1 MKVLI
6 SVDME
11 GVTGVTHPDDT
22 LAHGADY
29 AMYRRFMT
37 RDADAAVKGAFD
49 AGATEVIVNDSH
61 MTMRNLLL
69 EELDPRARVIK
80 GFNKPLCMVQ
90 GIDDTVDALVCVGYH
105 SCSGAEGGVLN
116 HTLLGKEVQN
126 LLFDGEPI
134 GETRLNALVAG
145 QFGVPVAFVC
155 GDDTVCREARG
166 VLGED
171 LPTYAV
177 KDGID
182 MLTASCLHPEVTYEG
197 IRTGVAKAL
206 GGLAG
211 RRPHATGGEHR
222 FAFEWNSTSIAET
235 CAYIPTVRKTA
246 PRVSEFATSD
256 MTEAMKIIVAQLL
269 LAMQVGNVEFYS

>member
-1 MKVLI
+1 VKVLI

-69 EELDPRARVIK
+69 EDLDPRARVIK

-90 GIDDTVDALVCVGYH
+90 GIDDTVDALVCIGYH

-134 GETRLNALVAG
+134 GETRLNALIAG
-145 QFGVPVAFVC
+145 QFGVPIAFVS
-155 GDDTVCREARG
+155 GDDTVCHEARG
-166 VLGED
+166 VLGDD
-171 LPTYAV
+171 LPAYAV

-197 IRTGVAKAL
+197 IRTGVSDAL
-206 GGLAG
+206 RDLADRG
-211 RRPHATGGEHR
+211 PHTVTGEHR
-222 FAFEWNSTSIAET
+222 FTFEWNSTSIAET

-256 MTEAMKIIVAQLL
+256 MTEAMKVIVAQLL

>member
-1 MKVLI
+1 
-6 SVDME
+6 ME

-22 LAHGADY
+22 MPHGADY
-29 AMYRRFMT
+29 GMYRRFMT

-69 EELDPRARVIK
+69 EDLDPRARVIK

-90 GIDDTVDALVCVGYH
+90 GIDDTVDAVVCVGYH

-134 GETRLNALVAG
+134 GETRLNALAAG
-145 QFGVPVAFVC
+145 QFGVPIAFVS

-182 MLTASCLHPEVTYEG
+182 MLTASCLHPTVTYEG
-197 IRTGVAKAL
+197 IRTGVADAL
-206 GGLAG
+206 GGLAD
-211 RRPHATGGEHR
+211 RRPHTVTGEHS

-246 PRVSEFATSD
+246 PRISEFRSTD
-256 MTEAMKIIVAQLL
+256 MTEAMQVIVAQLL
-269 LAMQVGNVEFYS
+269 LAMQVGNVDFYS